1 MRFPNW
7 LDWWLIKEGRAK
19 KRSLTG
25 NQTGQ
30 KFDLGVPVS
39 KTIRKQMF
47 IVDSTQPAVF
57 CYGSL
62 SSLVQWV
69 PRCYCCCWSRDHF
82 ENRGCGQWKPVKVPA
97 VFLSTFTITVFFFF
111 FPVLDPV
118 SSARKGQPR
127 IIEKP
132 GHFLHNEWVPSA
144 YLALSFTRFAL
155 LLVEVNA
162 KDLSISLQS
171 WRC

>member
-111 FPVLDPV
+111 
-118 SSARKGQPR
+118 PR
-127 IIEKP
+127 TGSCFQCQER
-132 GHFLHNEWVPSA
+132 S
-144 YLALSFTRFAL
+144 
-155 LLVEVNA
+155 A
-162 KDLSISLQS
+162 KDYRKAGTLFAQWVSPISLPCTQFHEVHFAPCWS
-171 WRC
+171 